1 MANVQ
6 SSTLISSMFTQ
17 NCCLALNTIQAM
29 RNCDKGTAQNLYASI
44 KPNLSREL
52 KTVKRSAG
60 RGGKPQV
67 VFCTLQ
73 EATAVLQSLPRETKP
88 DSMADE
94 REKAIMGML
103 GDFFKQQVTY
113 TVCPLT

>member
-29 RNCDKGTAQNLYASI
+29 RNCDQGTAQNLYANI
-44 KPNLSREL
+44 KPHLSREL

-60 RGGKPQV
+60 RGGKPHV

-73 EATAVLQSLPRETKP
+73 EATYVLGGADPLDP
-88 DSMADE
+88 DSLRLLFGISVWAV
-94 REKAIMGML
+94 KFWMGVEIRH
-103 GDFFKQQVTY
+103 GG
-113 TVCPLT
+113 